1 MRPFGKG
8 HKNLEK
14 PVIPAKFSAVLRN
27 RSFVFLWIGQ
37 LLSQLADRIYIYVLV
52 IEAYSLTQTNLGVS
66 VPMLSFGIPSVLFAS
81 FAGVYV
87 DRWNKKSTMVIS
99 DILRGVFIFIIIFA
113 LKGSLLWLFLAS
125 FMIYTIA
132 QFFAPAEATCLA
144 EIVEKENLIVA
155 NSFFMTTWMWSSVV
169 GFAAGAPLVL
179 FFGEQGAFGLAALL
193 YFVSALAVF
202 MVKLKDKSRTRGVS
216 TIKSVKQ
223 DLLMGFEFI
232 RRNAVIRY
240 SLIKMMIVTCALAV
254 ISMLAI
260 QFAERYLG
268 IGAKNFGYL
277 VLLVGAGMLAGM
289 LALGRL
295 SHYFRKSLIVFIG
308 FIISGSA
315 LIFLSQTRN
324 LHMALLL
331 CFVLGFGNIIINATI
346 QTIIAHKTPRSLRGR
361 VFGIQNMMINFA
373 FTIPVVIF
381 GAVADSFGLSV
392 AILSLGVMILF
403 SGFITLVVPKFR
415 AL

>member
-1 MRPFGKG
+1 M
-8 HKNLEK
+8 
-14 PVIPAKFSAVLRN
+14 IPARFSAVLRN
-27 RSFVFLWIGQ
+27 KNFVFLWVGQ

-52 IEAYSLTQTNLGVS
+52 IQAYNLTQTNLGVS

-87 DRWNKKSTMVIS
+87 DRWNKKRTMVAS
-99 DILRGVFIFIIIFA
+99 DILRGGFIFLIIFF
-113 LKGSLLWLFLAS
+113 LKGSLLWLFLVS
-125 FMIYTIA
+125 FLIYTIS
-132 QFFAPAEATCLA
+132 QFFAPAEATSLA

-179 FFGEQGAFGLAALL
+179 LLGEQGTFGLAALL

-202 MVKLKDKSRTRGVS
+202 MVKLKNSGRPKSVS

-240 SLIKMMIVTCALAV
+240 SLVKMTIVTCALAV

-277 VLLVGAGMLAGM
+277 VLLAGAGMLFGM

-295 SHYFRKSLIVFIG
+295 SHYFKKSMIVFTG
-308 FIISGSA
+308 FLISGAA
-315 LIFLSQTRN
+315 LILLSQTKS
-324 LHMALLL
+324 LYASLFL
-331 CFVLGFGNIIINATI
+331 CFLLGFGNIIINATI
-346 QTIIAHKTPRSLRGR
+346 QTILQHKTPRSLRGR

-392 AILSLGVMILF
+392 AILALGLMILL
-403 SGFITLVVPKFR
+403 SGLITLVSPKFR
-415 AL
+415 SI

>member
-1 MRPFGKG
+1 M
-8 HKNLEK
+8 EK

-27 RSFVFLWIGQ
+27 RDFVFLWVGQ

-52 IEAYSLTQTNLGVS
+52 IQAYSLTQTNLGVS

-99 DILRGVFIFIIIFA
+99 DVLRGIFIFLIIFA
-113 LKGSLLWLFLAS
+113 LKGSLLWLFLVS
-125 FMIYTIA
+125 FLIYTIS
-132 QFFAPAEATCLA
+132 QFFAPAEAACLA

-193 YFVSALAVF
+193 YFISALAVF
-202 MVKLKDKSRTRGVS
+202 MVNLKNNGKIKGVA
-216 TIKSVKQ
+216 TMKSVKQ

-232 RRNAVIRY
+232 KRNAVIRY

-260 QFAERYLG
+260 QFAEKYLG

-277 VLLVGAGMLAGM
+277 VLLAGAGMLAGM

-295 SHYFRKSLIVFIG
+295 SHYFKKSFIVFTG
-308 FIISGSA
+308 FIISGGA
-315 LIFLSQTRN
+315 LIFLSQTKS
-324 LHMALLL
+324 LYLSLFL

-346 QTIIAHKTPRSLRGR
+346 QTILQYKTPRSLRGR

-373 FTIPVVIF
+373 FTIPVVVF
-381 GAVADSFGLSV
+381 GIIADSFGLSI
-392 AILSLGVMILF
+392 AILTLGLMILL
-403 SGFITLVVPKFR
+403 SGFITLISPKFR
-415 AL
+415 AI

>member
-1 MRPFGKG
+1 MW
-8 HKNLEK
+8 
-14 PVIPAKFSAVLRN
+14 V
-27 RSFVFLWIGQ
+27 GQ

-52 IEAYSLTQTNLGVS
+52 IEAYNLTQTNLGVS

-87 DRWNKKSTMVIS
+87 DRWNKKTTMVVS
-99 DILRGVFIFIIIFA
+99 DILRGAFIFLIIFA
-113 LKGSLLWLFLAS
+113 LKGSLLWLFLVS
-125 FMIYTIA
+125 FLIYSIS
-132 QFFAPAEATCLA
+132 QFFAPAEATCLT

-155 NSFFMTTWMWSSVV
+155 NSFFMTTWMWSSVM

-179 FFGEQGAFGLAALL
+179 LLGEQGTFGLAALL

-202 MVKLKDKSRTRGVS
+202 MVNMKDKGRAKGNATM
-216 TIKSVKQ
+216 KSVKQ

-289 LALGRL
+289 LALGQL
-295 SHYFRKSLIVFIG
+295 SHYFRKSFIVFTG
-308 FIISGSA
+308 FLVSGTA

-324 LHMALLL
+324 LHIALFL

-346 QTIIAHKTPRSLRGR
+346 QTILQHKTPRSLRGR

-381 GAVADSFGLSV
+381 GAAADSLGLSI
-392 AILSLGVMILF
+392 AILALGLMILF

-415 AL
+415 AI

>member
-1 MRPFGKG
+1 M
-8 HKNLEK
+8 EK
-14 PVIPAKFSAVLRN
+14 PVIPARFSAVIKNRN
-27 RSFVFLWIGQ
+27 FMFLWMGQ
-37 LLSQLADRIYIYVLV
+37 LLSQLADRIFIYVLV
-52 IEAYSLTQTNLGVS
+52 IEAYNLTRTNLGVS

-87 DRWNKKSTMVIS
+87 DRWNKKTTMVAS
-99 DILRGVFIFIIIFA
+99 DLLRGAFILLVIFF
-113 LKGSLLWLFLAS
+113 LQGSLLWLFLVS
-125 FMIYTIA
+125 FMIYTIS
-132 QFFAPAEATCLA
+132 QFFAPAEASCLA

-155 NSFFMTTWMWSSVV
+155 NSFFMTTWMWSSVI

-179 FFGEQGAFGLAALL
+179 LMGEKGTFGLA
-193 YFVSALAVF
+193 SALYLISALSVF
-202 MVKLKDKSRTRGVS
+202 MVSLKVNGRKGSS

-240 SLIKMMIVTCALAV
+240 SLIKMMIITCGLAV

-260 QFAERYLG
+260 EFAEKYIG
-268 IGAKNFGYL
+268 IGARNFGYL
-277 VLLVGAGMLAGM
+277 VLLAGGGMLVGM

-295 SHYFRKSLIVFIG
+295 GHYFRKSTIVFSG
-308 FIISGSA
+308 FIVSG
-315 LIFLSQTRN
+315 LTLTLLSQTRN
-324 LHMALLL
+324 LPLALAL

-346 QTIIAHKTPRSLRGR
+346 QTILQHKTPRSLRGR

-381 GAVADSFGLSV
+381 GAVADSFGLSC
-392 AILSLGVMILF
+392 AILLLGLMILL
-403 SGFITLVVPKFR
+403 SGLMTVAVPKFR
-415 AL
+415 TV